1 MATCK
6 EFNQHAKHDVA
17 KSATFFRPT
26 NSFCFLCLSPT
37 NKTPSCR
44 CVREYI

>member
-26 NSFCFLCLSPT
+26 NSFCLF
-37 NKTPSCR
+37 
-44 CVREYI
+44 CVYHRQTKLPHAVA